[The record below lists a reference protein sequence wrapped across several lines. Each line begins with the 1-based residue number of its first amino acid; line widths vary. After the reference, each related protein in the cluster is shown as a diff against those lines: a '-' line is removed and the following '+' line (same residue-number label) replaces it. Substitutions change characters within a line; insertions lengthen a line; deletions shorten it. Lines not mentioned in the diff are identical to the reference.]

1 MKHAAYRW
9 ALVTALV
16 VLVAGALGTGSSLAG
31 PSAWRPV
38 RPITVIVP
46 WPAGGSTDMTARILA
61 SQMERAIG
69 QRIVIINSPGGGG
82 SIGMKEVWDRP
93 RDGYTWTANS
103 STAVGSYAVL
113 GQLDLTHRDWL
124 YFYILYAPN
133 VIAVRADS
141 PIRDVKSLIDA
152 MKARPGAVTV
162 SSAGAGSSGHLAS
175 ETFRLAAA
183 TTYRHVAYAGGAPAV
198 IAAVSGE
205 VEAVMQLSM
214 EAAEM
219 LRAKRLRALAVMS
232 NAPLELDGYGTIP
245 AIGGFIPNF
254 PETGSYFG
262 MMVPRDMPAPIL
274 AGIEEA
280 FQAGADTFT
289 LKSFAKQM
297 GVAHVILSGKRA
309 SDVTE
314 AKTRRV
320 AWTLFDAGLARKS
333 PTELGI
339 PKP

>member
-1 MKHAAYRW
+1 MRK
-9 ALVTALV
+9 LVLAIVLLA
-16 VLVAGALGTGSSLAG
+16 LVAGAAGTGAVVAG
-31 PSAWRPV
+31 PAPWRAA

-46 WPAGGSTDMTARILA
+46 WAAGGSTDMTARVLS
-61 SQMERAIG
+61 SQMEKHLG
-69 QRIVIINSPGGGG
+69 QRIVIINTPGGGG
-82 SIGMKEVWDRP
+82 SIGMKEAWDKP

-103 STAVGSYAVL
+103 STAAISYAVL

-133 VIAVRADS
+133 VIAVRVDS
-141 PIRDVKSLIDA
+141 PIRDVKGLVDA

-175 ETFRLAAA
+175 ETFRLAAG

-198 IAAVSGE
+198 VAAVAGE

-219 LRAKRLRALAVMS
+219 LRAKRLRALAVTS
-232 NAPLELDGYGTIP
+232 STPLELDGYGVIP
-245 AIGGFIPNF
+245 AVTTAIPNF

-262 MMVPRDMPAPIL
+262 IMVPRDMPPAVVAAID
-274 AGIEEA
+274 EA
-280 FQAGADTFT
+280 FQQGGDTFT
-289 LKSFAKQM
+289 LRSFAKHV
-297 GVAHVILSGKRA
+297 GVAHVVISGRRA
-309 SDVTE
+309 ADLTE
-314 AKTRRV
+314 AKARRV
-320 AWTLFDAGLARKS
+320 AWTLFDAGLARRS
-333 PTELGI
+333 PADLGI

>member
-1 MKHAAYRW
+1 MKHVAYRW
-9 ALVTALV
+9 VILTMLV
-16 VLVAGALGTGSSLAG
+16 VLVAGALGTGSSMAG
-31 PSAWRPV
+31 PSAWRPA

-61 SQMERAIG
+61 SQMERPLG
-69 QRIVIINSPGGGG
+69 QRIVIVNSPGGGG

-141 PIRDVKSLIDA
+141 PIRDVRGLIDA

-162 SSAGAGSSGHLAS
+162 SSAGAGSSGHLAA

-245 AIGGFIPNF
+245 AIGAFIPNF

-262 MMVPRDMPAPIL
+262 MMVPRDMPVPIL
-274 AGIEEA
+274 TSIEEA

-289 LKSFAKQM
+289 LRSFAKQM

-333 PTELGI
+333 PADLGI

>member
-1 MKHAAYRW
+1 MKHTAYRW
-9 ALVTALV
+9 VLAM
-16 VLVAGALGTGSSLAG
+16 VLVALGSGVLGTESGLAG

-61 SQMERAIG
+61 SQMERPIG
-69 QRIVIINSPGGGG
+69 QRIVIVNSPGGGG

-113 GQLDLTHRDWL
+113 GQLDLTHRDWV
-124 YFYILYAPN
+124 YFYTLYAPN

-141 PIRDVKSLIDA
+141 PIRDVKGLIDA

-162 SSAGAGSSGHLAS
+162 SSAGAGSSGHLAA
-175 ETFRLAAA
+175 ETFRLVTA

-232 NAPLELDGYGTIP
+232 LAPLELDGYGTIP
-245 AIGGFIPNF
+245 AIASVVPNF

-262 MMVPRDMPAPIL
+262 MMLPRDTPAPIL
-274 AGIEEA
+274 AAVEEA

-289 LKSFAKQM
+289 LRSFAKQM
-297 GVAHVILSGKRA
+297 GVAHVILSGRRA
-309 SDVTE
+309 SEVTE

-320 AWTLFDAGLARKS
+320 AWTLFDAGLARR
-333 PTELGI
+333 PPADLGI
-339 PKP
+339 PRP